1 MMRSPRRHAGFSL
14 IEVVITVAI
23 IGLLASVAAPLAD
36 TVLRRQKEQ
45 ELKSALMNLRNAIDN
60 YKDAA
65 DSGRIARS
73 ADESGYPKSLA
84 ELVEGVA
91 DKRSPTGDKIY
102 FLRRIPRDPFAEPG
116 LPADQTWGLRSYA
129 SPPDN
134 PQPGKDVFDV
144 YSLADEM
151 GMNGIPYR
159 QW

>member
-1 MMRSPRRHAGFSL
+1 MRAARRHTGFSL

-45 ELKSALMNLRNAIDN
+45 ELKSALMNLRTAIDN

-73 ADESGYPKSLA
+73 ADESGYPKALA
-84 ELVEGVA
+84 DLVEGVA
-91 DKRSPTGDKIY
+91 DKRSPSGDKIY

-116 LPADQTWGLRSYA
+116 VPADQTWGLRSYA

-144 YSLADEM
+144 YSLAEET